1 MPFVDINTT
10 IVIQLDYDR
19 TVICKAITASM
30 HSTRRQFGNLQLF
43 IAVFLSAID
52 FGCFTPAFTSA
63 ATPTATEL
71 SASRDWVFSSLRS
84 NGPYPFDFI
93 YGGRHA
99 NDVLKNWQKV
109 FSPEKAIA
117 GGKRYQVTF
126 SEPGARFEV
135 TCDVIEYS
143 DFPAVEWV
151 LRLKNKGMADSP
163 ILQSILPLNTDF
175 ANSKSGAPFGLRY
188 ALGSHERSDDFRLI
202 ETRSFNPAE
211 TMTFTS
217 FGGRSSDG
225 YLPFFNLLKTNGG
238 LMLGVGWTGQW
249 TASFRNSEN
258 GHMSVRA
265 GMEYTHLALHPGE
278 EIRTPAIL
286 LVFWDGSDPI
296 RGHNLLRGLLRD
308 HYTPRP
314 GGKPLEVPLSIS
326 AHGTYPFEETTEAN
340 MVAAIDRVAQL
351 HTPFDTWWIDTG
363 WFTLINKNWA
373 RSVGNVEPDPVR
385 FPHGM
390 RPVREAAHRN
400 KMKFLLWFEPERVM
414 ADTWLAKNHPDWLI
428 QPPSDVPYELSYMYH
443 DGFHLLDLGNTA
455 ARKWLTDYVCHAIDE
470 MQLDVYRQDFN
481 MFPVYY
487 WRHGEADDRQGM
499 NEIRYVTGLY
509 QFWDDLLAKHPN
521 LLIDNCA
528 SGGRRI
534 DFEMLRRS
542 VPLFRSDIGFAN
554 TTANQAMEWAL
565 SHWIPFHGM
574 GTVTTD
580 PYAFRSGLGA
590 VFTVATNLNESQA
603 NWDRMNELLSEYKTY
618 RGNYAGDYYPLTPYS
633 LADDVVIAWQFD
645 RLDEGTGIIQA
656 FRRPLCADNSL
667 RVKLRGLDEKRT
679 YRLTDVDKPNETV
692 WKTGRELTAVGL
704 KVELPAQPCAVLI
717 RYVKDA
723 PNDEPIGDSNTKV
736 RAEAIK
742 ADGKSQAE

>member
-1 MPFVDINTT
+1 MRTNHYLLETVRLFFPFFLV
-10 IVIQLDYDR
+10 VGLDFLAP
-19 TVICKAITASM
+19 VSAFAIT
-30 HSTRRQFGNLQLF
+30 ST
-43 IAVFLSAID
+43 
-52 FGCFTPAFTSA
+52 A
-63 ATPTATEL
+63 AEMT
-71 SASRDWVFSSLRS
+71 ASRDWVSSSLRS

-93 YGGRHA
+93 YGGRHT

-109 FSPEKAIA
+109 ILPETAFA
-117 GGKRYQVTF
+117 NGKRYQVVF
-126 SEPGARFEV
+126 SELGEKLVVTCEV
-135 TCDVIEYS
+135 TEYS
-143 DFPAVEWV
+143 DFPAIEWV
-151 LRLKNKGMADSP
+151 LRLKNNGTADSP
-163 ILQSILPLNTDF
+163 ILQSILPLNAEF
-175 ANSKSGAPFGLRY
+175 ANSKPGAPFGLRY
-188 ALGSHERSDDFRLI
+188 SLGSHERSDDFRLI

-225 YLPFFNLLKTNGG
+225 YLPFFNLLKSSGG

-249 TASFRNSEN
+249 TASFRYSEN

-265 GMEYTHLALHPGE
+265 GMEYTHLKLHPGE

-286 LVFWDGSDPI
+286 LVFWDGPDPI

-314 GGKPLEVPLSIS
+314 GGNPLEVPLSIS
-326 AHGTYPFEETTEAN
+326 AHGTYPFEETSEAN
-340 MVAAIDRVAQL
+340 MVASIDRVEQV

-363 WFTLINKNWA
+363 WFSLINKNWA
-373 RSVGNVEPDPVR
+373 RSVGNIDPDPVR
-385 FPHGM
+385 YPHGM
-390 RPVREAAHRN
+390 RPVGEAAHRN

-443 DGFHLLDLGNTA
+443 DGFRLLDLGNPA
-455 ARKWLTDYVCHAIDE
+455 ARKWLADYVSHAIDE

-487 WRHGEADDRQGM
+487 WRHGEAEDRQGM

-554 TTANQAMEWAL
+554 TTANQAMEWSL

-590 VFTVATNLNESQA
+590 VFTVAMNLNESQA
-603 NWDRMNELLSEYKTY
+603 NWDRMTCMLNEYKGF
-618 RGNYAGDYYPLTPYS
+618 RANYAGDFYPLTPSS
-633 LADDVVIAWQFD
+633 LADDVTIAWQFD
-645 RLDEGTGIIQA
+645 RPDLNSGIIQA
-656 FRRPLCADNSL
+656 FRRPMCSDNSFC
-667 RVKLRGLDEKRT
+667 VKLQGLDENGT
-679 YRLTDVDKPNETV
+679 YRLINLDQPNEV
-692 WKTGRELTAVGL
+692 VRKTGRELAADGL
-704 KVELPAQPCAVLI
+704 KIELPAQPCGVVI
-717 RYVKDA
+717 RYAKEA
-723 PNDEPIGDSNTKV
+723 PSAKPTVGPRK
-736 RAEAIK
+736 
-742 ADGKSQAE
+742 